1 MQPQQPCYRKTSKGK
16 KSVIEFDQIVITG
29 QSLLQ
34 ESNRTENANKK
45 TEKTAL
51 TKCFMFTLVKW
62 LFYIKAVTLSD
73 KPRDNY
79 HLCCSPHVYISF
91 KRLSA
96 HCFGFTAQNFIA
108 FVHSHCSHQSPASAG
123 RKLYAAQRKRP
134 YAYLPCRKWH
144 TKVAASSSH
153 LTRPLQHWRK
163 FWLHQFSFRHNGRKK
178 TVWLVC
184 ISACGNSVRE
194 LVLLVV
200 SFYS

>member
-1 MQPQQPCYRKTSKGK
+1 MFYVYISQMTFFILK
-16 KSVIEFDQIVITG
+16 
-29 QSLLQ
+29 QSLLVTNP
-34 ESNRTENANKK
+34 ETTITSAVP
-45 TEKTAL
+45 L
-51 TKCFMFTLVKW
+51 TFTY
-62 LFYIKAVTLSD
+62 LFK
-73 KPRDNY
+73 
-79 HLCCSPHVYISF
+79 H
-91 KRLSA
+91 LSA

-153 LTRPLQHWRK
+153 LTRPPQHWRK
-163 FWLHQFSFRHNGRKK
+163 FRLHQFSFRHNGRKK